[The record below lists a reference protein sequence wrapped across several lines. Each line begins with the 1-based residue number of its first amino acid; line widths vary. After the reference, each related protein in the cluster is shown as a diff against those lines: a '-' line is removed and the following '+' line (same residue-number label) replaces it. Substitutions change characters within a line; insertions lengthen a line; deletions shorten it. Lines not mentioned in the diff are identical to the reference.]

1 MPFHD
6 LTSTVLVLFVLCT
19 GRFHLFLS
27 WECAADEIFMSKP
40 GGLLPLGPFSSV
52 FISIALG
59 LGHACGENTQP
70 GCGGTWM

>member
-19 GRFHLFLS
+19 GRYDLFLS

-40 GGLLPLGPFSSV
+40 GGLPFSSV
-52 FISIALG
+52 LISIPLG
-59 LGHACGENTQP
+59 LGHA
-70 GCGGTWM
+70 